1 MTAAPAPE
9 RPPASTRASG
19 SRNAISNGLRVDLA
33 VIAGMVEPGSRVLDI
48 GCEDGTLL
56 RHLAD
61 VKDVDARG
69 IEISQT
75 GVNVCVA
82 QGLSVVQGDA
92 DEDLYDYPDDA
103 FDYAILSQ
111 TLQATYNPRRVLEE
125 LLRIGRHAIV
135 SFPNFGYWR
144 VRWKLLVGGRMP
156 VTGGLPEP
164 WYATPNIHLCTIRD
178 FVMLCRE
185 LDIVIERRITVT
197 HEGRATPF
205 TATGLLANLLGEQ
218 AVFLLRKG

>member
-9 RPPASTRASG
+9 RPPASTRAAG